1 MSSESP
7 TPTVST
13 LGRGMVHR
21 GRRQTVLARR
31 WSSAGLI
38 GAVGRASVGFG
49 LAVGRSRA
57 IRPVVQVGDVNSAA
71 LRPPVDFWRPGADE
85 PDETAMASFPG
96 AGSAADAG
104 RVAGAPVA
112 APPAPASVAASP
124 RRESARRPAVPTA
137 RRVDASSRPTWTEQ
151 VIQRSSIGYTAPAPG
166 SPVPALEVPDD
177 FVSSGDAKLDQ
188 LRLLVRG
195 RQQNAQ
201 RPPAGRKRERSAER
215 PHAAPATTPP
225 STTQPATT
233 RGDTS
238 AGRST
243 GPGLFG
249 RTIRPQPI
257 EPSATGE
264 VRRSPAVDAQLPT
277 ASARPS
283 ARRQPTVPGA
293 ARRPAAPAAAPTKV
307 DRLRALLVEQ
317 GILSS
322 DTAGDPDGGDA
333 EPTTGSGTS
342 TGPRRVPPAGN
353 APARPAGQGRSDT
366 VRRSTSR
373 DGAGMRPD
381 PARPVGAPTG
391 TEDGPSASS
400 PSGNP
405 RPADTPPAQSGAP
418 TAGAAS
424 MAVPDR
430 SDTAPPPAVGRRA
443 APSLATT
450 GDLRVRR
457 MMSFGG
463 ADQERETPAEFAPVP
478 DQDRDGFI
486 ERAPFGER
494 SPFDPSLPVA
504 AVDTVRGP
512 SGVPLLRRRHRH
524 SWADQRPEL
533 PSAIALLRRPTE
545 PVASAPDT
553 PAQVRADLELDG
565 GPPAVLRRVTLPRAL
580 SVQHRP
586 EPVLRRHRIE
596 ATPPLRPAVAAAPSD
611 GVPNT
616 SGVAGGAASAPV
628 ARSVGASVAP
638 AHDTAS
644 AVDTIRT
651 GATATAPGDTARTG
665 ATATAP
671 GDTART
677 GDRAP
682 GRATA
687 EDVEVPGAVAADVM
701 AAAVRPH
708 AIVRRVAADDPAEA
722 AAPTSLSGSTSTTS
736 IRDDAGE
743 LTADPAGRSATV
755 RPPGVDRAV
764 SPVRR
769 RAARRRHSSVADG
782 PGALLDVVR
791 RTRQRSAVSHDA
803 VVRDVVGTQEG
814 RDESRPGSGVAASVA
829 PPAARTA
836 STSRTASSAS
846 LPDGGTR
853 GHRDPIGGVDAVVGD
868 RSADRS
874 AGDRGD
880 VAARRIVEVNPPRR
894 VPTAAAELADRFM
907 TELSQTIQR
916 QPAPLPMPYRP
927 MADVI
932 TPGRRVMFSTDEASR
947 RALRSV
953 GKVAATTDHVIHLD
967 PEPVARH
974 RLDEV
979 IAHELTHVAHPS
991 PTPRFFDD
999 VDDSPEERRAEEV
1012 AKIMTSSPIAPG
1024 NSRPQP
1030 AVQRR
1035 PAGSASQPDVIR
1047 RSPATT
1053 SPAPS
1058 GTTSS
1063 GTSPGSSISADALAA
1078 RITGRSSP
1086 DTVRRWAEGGAT
1098 PSGPRPS
1105 TAPTTGASTERA
1117 TGAGARDDLT
1127 RYLDSDAGKAWFEKM
1142 LRSNTSLLMSLLED
1156 RIIVEAERRGGRT
1169 WRGA

>member
-1 MSSESP
+1 
-7 TPTVST
+7 
-13 LGRGMVHR
+13 
-21 GRRQTVLARR
+21 
-31 WSSAGLI
+31 
-38 GAVGRASVGFG
+38 
-49 LAVGRSRA
+49 
-57 IRPVVQVGDVNSAA
+57 
-71 LRPPVDFWRPGADE
+71 
-85 PDETAMASFPG
+85 
-96 AGSAADAG
+96 
-104 RVAGAPVA
+104 
-112 APPAPASVAASP
+112 
-124 RRESARRPAVPTA
+124 
-137 RRVDASSRPTWTEQ
+137 
-151 VIQRSSIGYTAPAPG
+151 
-166 SPVPALEVPDD
+166 
-177 FVSSGDAKLDQ
+177 
-188 LRLLVRG
+188 
-195 RQQNAQ
+195 
-201 RPPAGRKRERSAER
+201 
-215 PHAAPATTPP
+215 
-225 STTQPATT
+225 
-233 RGDTS
+233 
-238 AGRST
+238 
-243 GPGLFG
+243 
-249 RTIRPQPI
+249 
-257 EPSATGE
+257 
-264 VRRSPAVDAQLPT
+264 
-277 ASARPS
+277 
-283 ARRQPTVPGA
+283 
-293 ARRPAAPAAAPTKV
+293 
-307 DRLRALLVEQ
+307 
-317 GILSS
+317 
-322 DTAGDPDGGDA
+322 
-333 EPTTGSGTS
+333 
-342 TGPRRVPPAGN
+342 
-353 APARPAGQGRSDT
+353 
-366 VRRSTSR
+366 
-373 DGAGMRPD
+373 
-381 PARPVGAPTG
+381 
-391 TEDGPSASS
+391 
-400 PSGNP
+400 
-405 RPADTPPAQSGAP
+405 
-418 TAGAAS
+418 
-424 MAVPDR
+424 
-430 SDTAPPPAVGRRA
+430 
-443 APSLATT
+443 
-450 GDLRVRR
+450 

-880 VAARRIVEVNPPRR
+880 VAARRSVEVNPPRR

-1117 TGAGARDDLT
+1117 ERATGAGARDDLT